1 MALTF
6 LQKLNIF
13 GRYKVE
19 QPINVLTT
27 AQYTQRNKKLLK
39 KDFVEWY
46 KTNPFVFWAI
56 QERAKAVSNVKFY
69 FKENGELSQNEITE
83 KLNHPNKYQS
93 QQNFLIQD
101 LTFQSIFGT
110 SYWYV
115 NKLIDSRGFAD
126 PTTDILNISADK
138 LIFLNKQG
146 QLYDGDYI
154 AEMIKKDPDQII
166 VKYIVDEVTREV
178 KELNVAELLPY
189 FDTSTF
195 TNPYFSQSRLE
206 SLQYIVSNSQAA
218 LEAQNTFLSNPG
230 GIGAWV
236 SRKKDAIGSAMLTE
250 RERKEMEQGQQND
263 YGTLSGQRNIQI
275 IGTDVDYIST
285 IPKVSDLKLNDTLV
299 NAGLTIFGLFGLP
312 KEAFSALA
320 SGSTFENQKEA
331 YKAFIESEAQ
341 NLIDDRTNSLN
352 KYLGYTDGKI
362 VGTFS
367 HLAVM
372 QEDEERKQRIKKDEI
387 SIYSDL
393 LRSNIIDSTEF
404 RGLVS
409 EMIGLEE
416 RELVSQSNDSD
427 IKSLLFDASLNLRG
441 TVGGVQ
447 GIILVNQSVARGEI
461 SRNNAINLLVEIYQ
475 YDREIAESLI
485 TTAQAPAE

>member
-1 MALTF
+1 MASTWF
-6 LQKLNIF
+6 QKLNIF

-39 KDFVEWY
+39 KDFIQWY

-69 FKENGELSQNEITE
+69 FEQNGELSQNDVTR
-83 KLNHPNKYQS
+83 KLNNPNKYQS

-110 SYWYV
+110 SYWFV

-126 PTTDILNISADK
+126 DTTDILNISADK
-138 LIFLNKQG
+138 LIFLNDKG
-146 QLYDGDYI
+146 QMYDGDYI
-154 AEMIKKDPDQII
+154 AEMIQKQPEQIV

-178 KELNVAELLPY
+178 KTIDVNQLLPF
-189 FDTSTF
+189 FDTSIF

-206 SLQYIVSNSQAA
+206 SLQYVVSNCQAA

-236 SRKKDAIGSAMLTE
+236 SRKRDAVGSVMLTE
-250 RERKEMEQGQQND
+250 KERKELEEAQQLD
-263 YGTLSGQRNIQI
+263 YGVLSGQRNIQI
-275 IGTDVDYIST
+275 IGTDVDYVST

-362 VGTFS
+362 IGSYS

-372 QEDEERKQRIKKDEI
+372 QEDEERKQRIKKGEI
-387 SIYSDL
+387 EILSTLLNEGIISQEEYRNSIK
-393 LRSNIIDSTEF
+393 T
-404 RGLVS
+404 
-409 EMIGLEE
+409 M
-416 RELVSQSNDSD
+416 
-427 IKSLLFDASLNLRG
+427 LNL
-441 TVGGVQ
+441 
-447 GIILVNQSVARGEI
+447 
-461 SRNNAINLLVEIYQ
+461 
-475 YDREIAESLI
+475 
-485 TTAQAPAE
+485 

>member
-1 MALTF
+1 MALNF
-6 LQKLNIF
+6 LQKINIF

-39 KDFVEWY
+39 KDFIQWY

-69 FKENGELSQNEITE
+69 FKQNGELSQNEITE
-83 KLNHPNKYQS
+83 KLNNPNKYQS

-110 SYWYV
+110 GYWYV

-126 PTTDILNISADK
+126 DTTDIINISADK
-138 LIFLNKQG
+138 LIFLNKKG
-146 QLYDGDYI
+146 ELYDGDYI
-154 AEMIKKDPDQII
+154 AEMIKKAPEQIV
-166 VKYIVDEVTREV
+166 VKYIVDELTREV
-178 KELNVAELLPY
+178 KEIDVSNLLPY

-206 SLQYIVSNSQAA
+206 ALQYIVSNSQAA

-236 SRKKDAIGSAMLTE
+236 SRKKDAIGSVMLTE
-250 RERKEMEQGQQND
+250 KERKEMEQGQQND

-312 KEAFSALA
+312 KEAFTALVA
-320 SGSTFENQKEA
+320 GSTFENQKEA

-362 VGTFS
+362 IGSYS

-372 QEDEERKQRIKKDEI
+372 QEDEERKQRIKRGDI
-387 SIYSDL
+387 SIYSEL
-393 LRSNIIDSTEF
+393 YEKEIINSEEF
-404 RGLVS
+404 RNLIS
-409 EMIGLEE
+409 SMIGL
-416 RELVSQSNDSD
+416 
-427 IKSLLFDASLNLRG
+427 
-441 TVGGVQ
+441 
-447 GIILVNQSVARGEI
+447 
-461 SRNNAINLLVEIYQ
+461 
-475 YDREIAESLI
+475 
-485 TTAQAPAE
+485 

>member
-1 MALTF
+1 MASTWF
-6 LQKLNIF
+6 QKLNIF

-39 KDFVEWY
+39 KDFIQWY

-69 FKENGELSQNEITE
+69 FEQNGELSQNDVTR
-83 KLNHPNKYQS
+83 KLNNPNKYQS

-110 SYWYV
+110 SYWFV

-126 PTTDILNISADK
+126 DTTDILNISADK
-138 LIFLNKQG
+138 LIFLNDKG
-146 QLYDGDYI
+146 QMYDGDYI
-154 AEMIKKDPDQII
+154 AEMIQKQPEQIV

-178 KELNVAELLPY
+178 KTIDVNQLLPF
-189 FDTSTF
+189 FDTSIF

-206 SLQYIVSNSQAA
+206 SLQYVVSNCQAA

-236 SRKKDAIGSAMLTE
+236 SRKRDAVGSVMLTE
-250 RERKEMEQGQQND
+250 KERKELEEAQQLD
-263 YGTLSGQRNIQI
+263 YGVLSGQRNIQI
-275 IGTDVDYIST
+275 IGTDVDYVST

-362 VGTFS
+362 VGS
-367 HLAVM
+367 YAHLAVM
-372 QEDEERKQRIKKDEI
+372 QEDEERKQRIKKGEI
-387 SIYSDL
+387 EILSTL
-393 LRSNIIDSTEF
+393 LNE
-404 RGLVS
+404 
-409 EMIGLEE
+409 
-416 RELVSQSNDSD
+416 
-427 IKSLLFDASLNLRG
+427 
-441 TVGGVQ
+441 
-447 GIILVNQSVARGEI
+447 GIISPEEY
-461 SRNNAINLLVEIYQ
+461 RNSIKTMFNL
-475 YDREIAESLI
+475 
-485 TTAQAPAE
+485 